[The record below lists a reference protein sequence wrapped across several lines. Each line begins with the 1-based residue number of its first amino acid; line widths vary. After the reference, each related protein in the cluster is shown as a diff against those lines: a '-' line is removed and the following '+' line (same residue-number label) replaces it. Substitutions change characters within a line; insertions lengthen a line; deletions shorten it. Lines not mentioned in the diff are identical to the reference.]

1 MSDKEEIDW
10 KGAPPPPD
18 TRGNYS
24 PYPFRNWDIGD
35 TEAFPIDE
43 YQQIRNTIGNLN
55 RDKAWRFR
63 YAKVKERGRERIRVW
78 RVE

>member
-1 MSDKEEIDW
+1 MSEEKEIDW

-24 PYPFRNWDIGD
+24 PYPFRSWDVGD

-43 YQQIRNTIGNLN
+43 YLQIRNTIGNLN
-55 RDKAWRFR
+55 RDKQWRFR
-63 YAKVKERGRERIRVW
+63 YAKVKERSRERVRVW